1 MTGKARALGRYVMEA
16 APPQVVSPVRYRVAK
31 ILDTIAEEERETD
44 EASSSSSTSSAS
56 WPVHHHRRNPRTEM
70 KPACDDALESPWLSN
85 EIYQRVR
92 GLDDNPLRLAETIKC
107 STMKRSIYIS

>member
-70 KPACDDALESPWLSN
+70 KPACDDALESPCLSN

>member
-44 EASSSSSTSSAS
+44 EASSSSSSSSSTSSAS

-92 GLDDNPLRLAETIKC
+92 GLDDK
-107 STMKRSIYIS
+107 SIRVS